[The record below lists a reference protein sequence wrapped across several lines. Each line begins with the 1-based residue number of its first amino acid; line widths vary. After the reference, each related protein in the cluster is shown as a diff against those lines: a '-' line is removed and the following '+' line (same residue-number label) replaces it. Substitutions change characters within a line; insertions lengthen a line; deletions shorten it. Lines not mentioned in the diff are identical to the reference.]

1 LGVCTADRAYIVRPH
16 FPSASFCVYL
26 RQIRIGTVR
35 KLPHHG
41 SDYDAMKLQDSI
53 LGCLLGTTVA
63 DAAGLRREGL
73 SRERAL
79 RMYGGAPLEASLVFG
94 RAFCSD
100 DTEQTLMVGRALVL
114 SAGCVEKFEQSFA
127 ADLRKWLLTC
137 PAGIGLATLR
147 SCLKLLVGFG
157 PRRSGVFSAGN
168 GPAMRAALIGVWA
181 KDDEALVNLVK
192 ASTRITHTDPRA
204 AAGALLVARAARL
217 ARTERQPDP
226 RQFLAEQAAN
236 GEGDEL
242 RTRLEAAVAALGR
255 GETCQDF
262 ATSQGW
268 SRGISGY
275 VNQTVPTALYCW
287 ARSPHDFRECVESAV
302 LLGGDTDTVAA
313 IAGGVCGAHL
323 GSDAI
328 PRRWI
333 EQLGEW
339 PRTKAWT
346 DQLAQSLADA
356 AHGPS
361 WVGPPP
367 MHWLASLPR
376 NLLFATIVLGIGF
389 RRLLP
394 PY

>member
-1 LGVCTADRAYIVRPH
+1 MNLH
-16 FPSASFCVYL
+16 
-26 RQIRIGTVR
+26 Q
-35 KLPHHG
+35 
-41 SDYDAMKLQDSI
+41 SI
-53 LGCLLGTTVA
+53 LGCLLGTAVA
-63 DAAGLRREGL
+63 DAVGLKREGM
-73 SRERAL
+73 SRERAR

-100 DTEQTLMVGRALVL
+100 DTEHTLMVGRALAL
-114 SAGCVEKFEQSFA
+114 SAGCVEKFEQTFA

-147 SCLKLLVGFG
+147 SCLKLLLGFG

-181 KDDEALVNLVK
+181 KDDAALVDLVQ
-192 ASTRITHTDPRA
+192 ASTRITHTDPKA
-204 AAGALLVARAARL
+204 VAGALIVARAARL
-217 ARTERQPDP
+217 ARTDSRPDP
-226 RQFLAEQAAN
+226 RRFLADEAAR

-275 VNQTVPTALYCW
+275 VNQTVPAALYCW

-313 IAGGVCGAHL
+313 IAGGVCGAQL

-333 EQLGEW
+333 EQLAEW
-339 PRTKAWT
+339 PRTRDWIG
-346 DQLAQSLADA
+346 QLARSLADA
-356 AHGPS
+356 VDGPK
-361 WVGPPP
+361 WAGPPP
-367 MHWLASLPR
+367 MHWLASIPR
-376 NLLFATIVLGIGF
+376 NLLFAMVVLGIGF